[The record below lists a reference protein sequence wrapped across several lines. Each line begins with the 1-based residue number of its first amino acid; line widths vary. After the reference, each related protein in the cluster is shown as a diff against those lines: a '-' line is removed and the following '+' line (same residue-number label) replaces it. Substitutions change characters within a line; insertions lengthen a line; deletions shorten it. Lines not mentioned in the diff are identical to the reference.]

1 MALLHPYDV
10 VYISFFWPGSIY
22 SDAVAG
28 FVKSVSESAIPARLA
43 RHLPYF
49 EQPEFT
55 ALVLNVLHD
64 DPKLMSY
71 SGQTLI
77 GAELGERYGIRDI
90 DGKQPLSY
98 RATMGESRVFIT
110 PTPDQRTVIFSTS
123 SARPRCARWW
133 PYLAW
138 LNRRGIER
146 AGRNSGLFIS
156 NRSVVQVEKNNIN
169 EESS

>member
-1 MALLHPYDV
+1 LANVKCLLHTEFRTLPAAKAGTDKMSFDMALDLHPYDV
-10 VYISFFWPGSIY
+10 VCISFWPGSIY

-55 ALVLNVLHD
+55 ALVLNALHD

-77 GAELGERYGIRDI
+77 GAELGERYG
-90 DGKQPLSY
+90 GTS
-98 RATMGESRVFIT
+98 TESSHCPIGR
-110 PTPDQRTVIFSTS
+110 PWASRRRSSDQRAVIFSTS
-123 SARPRCARWW
+123 SARARCARWW
-133 PYLAW
+133 PYLA
-138 LNRRGIER
+138 
-146 AGRNSGLFIS
+146 
-156 NRSVVQVEKNNIN
+156 
-169 EESS
+169 

>member
-1 MALLHPYDV
+1 MSFDMALLHPYDV

-77 GAELGERYGIRDI
+77 GAELGERLRHSGHRRKAATVLSGDHGRAAGVHHSDTRSA
-90 DGKQPLSY
+90 DGNFLNI
-98 RATMGESRVFIT
+98 E
-110 PTPDQRTVIFSTS
+110 
-123 SARPRCARWW
+123 RPRPLCQMVAVLGMAK
-133 PYLAW
+133 PPLH
-138 LNRRGIER
+138 
-146 AGRNSGLFIS
+146 
-156 NRSVVQVEKNNIN
+156 
-169 EESS
+169 